1 MAKVLN
7 YTKATALVD
16 AALAAKNNDG
26 IINSLRHELRKARG
40 FAKSQKSD
48 EFGKFDTLLSK
59 LPSFKFKRAK
69 WRYMSWSSFQ
79 LWKFKTLHEAGFD
92 DVPSKQLLEIFERVA
107 EETEKKQLAK
117 ILK

>member
-7 YTKATALVD
+7 YTKATALVN
-16 AALAAKNNDG
+16 AALAAGNNG
-26 IINSLRHELRKARG
+26 LINSLRQELRKARG
-40 FAKSQKSD
+40 FAKLQKSD
-48 EFGKFDTLLSK
+48 EFGKFDSLLAK
-59 LPSFKFKRAK
+59 LPRFKFKRAK
-69 WRYMSWSSFQ
+69 WMYMSWSSFQ

-92 DVPSKQLLEIFERVA
+92 DVPSKQLIAIFERVA